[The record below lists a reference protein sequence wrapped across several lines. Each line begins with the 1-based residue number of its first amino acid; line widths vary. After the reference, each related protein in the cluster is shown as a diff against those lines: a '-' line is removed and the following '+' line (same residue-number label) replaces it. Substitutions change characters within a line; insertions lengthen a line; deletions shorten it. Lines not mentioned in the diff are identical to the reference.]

1 MPFPRG
7 HPRSLVLVLAA
18 CSTAPAA
25 SAAPPGPPPTPVKVA
40 VAEERSLAPRKKVFG
55 ELRAA
60 RRTTVA
66 AEEGGVVAELLVR
79 EGDEV
84 GAGAPLARLDA
95 TRLRLSL
102 ASNRASLAAA
112 EATVA
117 EREASVALAER
128 TLVLMTSAS
137 EAGATNPREML
148 DAESAVVVARAA
160 AEQARRV
167 AEVIRRDGELLSE
180 RIADLEVKAPFAG
193 TVIARRCEIGGWVAE
208 GAAVLELSETG
219 RLEGWFDVPQELWGP
234 ARSAATAYESDDR
247 GAAPP
252 ATVQTVTGESVP
264 ARGFRVIP
272 EVDPRARTFHAV
284 VEVAN
289 EAGAFAP
296 GLALEAFV
304 AQGEERPWTVV
315 PKDAL
320 VWQGTSPI
328 VYAVVDGKAMP
339 VPVRVAFP
347 FGDGVALEAGGL
359 TAGATVV
366 VEGNERL
373 MPMAAVSTVPAGSP
387 R

>member
-1 MPFPRG
+1 MSPSHG
-7 HPRSLVLVLAA
+7 LLRSLALVLAA
-18 CSTAPAA
+18 SSAA
-25 SAAPPGPPPTPVKVA
+25 FAVSQAPPGPPPTPVRVA
-40 VAEERSLAPRKKVFG
+40 IAEERSLAPRKKVFG

-60 RRTTVA
+60 RRVTVA
-66 AEEGGVVAELLVR
+66 AEEGGIVAELLVR
-79 EGDEV
+79 EGDAV
-84 GAGAPLARLDA
+84 AAGAALVRLDA
-95 TRLRLSL
+95 TRLRLAL

-112 EATVA
+112 EATVV
-117 EREASVALAER
+117 EREASVTLAER
-128 TLVLMTSAS
+128 TLALMASAS

-148 DAESAVVVARAA
+148 DAESAVTVARAA

-167 AEVIRRDGELLSE
+167 ADVIRSDGTLLAE

-193 TVIARRCEIGGWVAE
+193 TVLAKRCEVGGWVAD
-208 GAAVLELSETG
+208 GAPVVELSETS

-234 ARSAATAYESDDR
+234 ARAAAGDGRE
-247 GAAPP
+247 APP
-252 ATVQTVTGESVP
+252 ATVQTVNGEAVS
-264 ARGFRVIP
+264 ALGFRVIP

-289 EAGAFAP
+289 GSGQFAP

-304 AQGEERPWTVV
+304 AQGEPRMWIVV

-328 VYAVVDGKAMP
+328 VYSVVDGKAMP
-339 VPVRVAFP
+339 IAVRVAFP
-347 FGDGVALEAGGL
+347 LGDGVALESGGL
-359 TAGATVV
+359 AAGATVV

-373 MPMAAVSTVPAGSP
+373 MPMAAVAATPAGSP